1 MNLCLHHVWKLTF
14 RENLQ
19 HQPLSYLVCF
29 PAYQT
34 NCFPAWPDTF
44 PLVSDPSALGR
55 IAVAVAVAVAGGSVV
70 VVAVAVAVA
79 VGSVIV
85 VAADADAD
93 ADADVDADHSTGKA
107 TLG

>member
-1 MNLCLHHVWKLTF
+1 MTRSVLLMNLCLHHVWNLTS

-55 IAVAVAVAVAGGSVV
+55 IAVAVAAAVAGGSVA
-70 VVAVAVAVA
+70 VVAG
-79 VGSVIV
+79 GSVIV

-93 ADADVDADHSTGKA
+93 ADHSTGKA
-107 TLG
+107 TSG